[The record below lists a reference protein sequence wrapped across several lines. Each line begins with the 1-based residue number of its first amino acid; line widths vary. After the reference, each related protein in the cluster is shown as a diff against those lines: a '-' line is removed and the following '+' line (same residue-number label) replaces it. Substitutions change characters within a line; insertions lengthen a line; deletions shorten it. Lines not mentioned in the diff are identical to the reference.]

1 MARARLPISRADLQ
15 RQDWRTEP
23 LTPARSDIAAALYRL
38 FFAQTWER
46 PWSGS
51 EFAALLETPGCFGY
65 LLIDAV
71 HDRAGG
77 LILLRGAADEAE
89 ILTIGVVPESRRRG
103 GAALLLEQA
112 IADCAARGAQTL
124 FLDVA
129 ADNDPARSFYERH
142 GFTTIATR
150 PSYYARGGASRIAAL
165 TMRRTLSHK

>member
-1 MARARLPISRADLQ
+1 LQ

-23 LTPARSDIAAALYRL
+23 LTTTRSDDAAALYRL
-38 FFAQTWER
+38 FFPQTWER

-51 EFAALLETPGCFGY
+51 EFSALLATPGCFGY

-71 HDRAGG
+71 HDWARG
-77 LILLRGAADEAE
+77 LILLRAAADEAE
-89 ILTIGVVPESRRRG
+89 ILTVGVVPDSRRHG
-103 GAALLLEQA
+103 GAARLLEQA
-112 IADCAARGAQTL
+112 MADCAARGAQSL

-129 ADNDPARSFYERH
+129 EDNEPARRFYERW

-150 PSYYARGGASRIAAL
+150 PSYYARGTASRVAAL